1 VISDVLHER
10 DGHRTWFKW
19 HRARRVADDAVFSPR
34 RILEGMKEG
43 ASVEIDMRR
52 HASGGFVVLHD
63 EQLAEETTG
72 RGSVA
77 AQTPEMLRALRIR
90 GNDGRPTNISVM
102 LFEHIV
108 SLLAAEKIAPEALL
122 QLDFQ
127 ETAADFSRRDVQSFR
142 DAVMPIRRNVI
153 LSAADAQAIA
163 LLGEGLDLR
172 IGYDPCFDE
181 RLTMLFD
188 RGDFHGFVIAAI
200 ASSPDAEIYYLRHEL
215 VTAADAAGFDL
226 VGAFHRE
233 GKRVDAWTIGSA
245 DAATAPIVSRLLD
258 LRVDQI
264 TTDDPNGLARM
275 IATFPVTRPTA

>member
-1 VISDVLHER
+1 VISDVLYQR

-19 HRARRVADDAVFSPR
+19 HRARRVASDAVFSPQ

-52 HASGGFVVLHD
+52 HAGGGFAVLHD
-63 EQLAEETTG
+63 EHLAEETTG

-77 AQTPEMLRALRIR
+77 AQTPDMLRALRIR
-90 GNDGRPTNISVM
+90 GNDGRPTNLPVM
-102 LFEHIV
+102 LFEDLV
-108 SLLAAEKIAPEALL
+108 SLLADETMAPEALL

-127 ETAADFSRRDVQSFR
+127 ETAADFSQADVQAFR
-142 DAVMPIRRNVI
+142 AAVMPIRRNVI
-153 LSAADAQAIA
+153 LSAADSQAITV
-163 LLGEGLDLR
+163 LGDGLDLR

-181 RLTMLFD
+181 RLTSLFD
-188 RGDFHGFVIAAI
+188 SGDFHGFVIAAI
-200 ASSPDAEIYYLRHEL
+200 ASSPGAEIYYLRHEL

-226 VGAFHRE
+226 VDAFHRK

-275 IATFPVTRPTA
+275 IATLFAARPIA